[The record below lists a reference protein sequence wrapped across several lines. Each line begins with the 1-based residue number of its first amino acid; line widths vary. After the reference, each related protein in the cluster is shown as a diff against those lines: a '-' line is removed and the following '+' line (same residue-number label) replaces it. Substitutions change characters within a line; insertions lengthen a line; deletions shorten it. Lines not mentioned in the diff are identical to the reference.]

1 MSISSVLLM
10 PRLSMEAPG
19 RGDNKNIIEQ
29 GVLEHLVW
37 NDASNS
43 EQQEAA
49 KEQDKTY
56 IVESTGNVELY
67 FVWPIPLVFDEFTV
81 DD

>member
-10 PRLSMEAPG
+10 PRLSMPALD
-19 RGDNKNIIEQ
+19 RGDDKKNFEQ
-29 GVLEHLVW
+29 SVLEQLIW
-37 NDASNS
+37 NDASKS

-49 KEQDKTY
+49 EEPGETY
-56 IVESTGNVELY
+56 IVESTDNVEFY

-81 DD
+81 D